1 MNKILSCFLLISL
14 GACAMTTE
22 ENAPS
27 VAASDTQTPTQPQTQ
42 TASDVAVAQVASAS
56 EPQQNPPEKK
66 PSSAILAEDV
76 TVLPKKND
84 WVLANA
90 KNAPQNTS
98 TPNAEAVDKM
108 KIDKSD
114 KSDKKNQQHQ
124 QQQKDKTQLSDKADK
139 ADKNSP
145 PKLNVT
151 LRKQA
156 EMADKADKNSPKNKG
171 KKKIVIPAPKVV
183 VLPKAAPPKPVLT
196 RRQILENEIKRE
208 QTALKSAQNQLAQA
222 QKAGNQNAIKRLNHT
237 IHDREQNIQSLKKEL
252 VR

>member
-27 VAASDTQTPTQPQTQ
+27 LSDSDTQTQ
-42 TASDVAVAQVASAS
+42 TASDVVSVATASQVASAS
-56 EPQQNPPEKK
+56 EPQPNPPEKK

-84 WVLANA
+84 LVLANA
-90 KNAPQNTS
+90 KTEPKNTS
-98 TPNAEAVDKM
+98 TPSVEAVDKA
-108 KIDKSD
+108 D
-114 KSDKKNQQHQ
+114 KSDKKNQQQ
-124 QQQKDKTQLSDKADK
+124 QQQKDKSNKKENKEKSELSDK

-156 EMADKADKNSPKNKG
+156 EMADKADKNNSKNKG

-222 QKAGNQNAIKRLNHT
+222 QKSGNQNAIKRLNHT

>member
-42 TASDVAVAQVASAS
+42 TASDVAVAQVTSAS

-114 KSDKKNQQHQ
+114 KSDKKNQQ

-139 ADKNSP
+139 NLP

-156 EMADKADKNSPKNKG
+156 EMADKADKNSPKNKS

-222 QKAGNQNAIKRLNHT
+222 QKSGNQNAIKRLNHT